1 MSKKQNSPLPTGGDP
16 ADTENE
22 LIMICARLT
31 GMFHERDV
39 LRQADDWAPDKGP
52 LNPRYSAL
60 DKKEDHLRRRLLSLG
75 IPTTRE
81 GAIALA
87 RVAFLDAERTDKG
100 IIVVGDQFQQLAM
113 TVVQSLAGGNV
124 PMVTEEEH
132 FAARARQREE
142 AAA

>member
-1 MSKKQNSPLPTGGDP
+1 MSKKQNSPLPVGGDP

-22 LIMICARLT
+22 LIMICARLA

-39 LRQADDWAPDKGP
+39 LRQADHWAPDKGP

-60 DKKEDHLRRRLLSLG
+60 DKKECHLRRRLLSLG

-100 IIVVGDQFQQLAM
+100 IIVVDDQFEQLALA
-113 TVVQSLAGGNV
+113 VIQSLAGGNV

-132 FAARARQREE
+132 YEAVARRREG
-142 AAA
+142 ADA